1 MTRNG
6 AGRGARPTIAM
17 HSRLLSTTTALAL
30 GIAVPASLH
39 AQSFVAAVV
48 DFVPGTGAGYGQDR
62 LPDIVLGPPRGGGAI
77 EGSADV
83 LSLGNGGRI
92 VLEFT
97 PPICDGPGVDFTIF
111 ENAFAIGDE
120 SGPIFAEVGIVEVSR
135 DNLDYTTFPYDAE
148 HFAGLAGIT
157 PVYSHPDNDFDP
169 FDPNESGGDAFDLAD
184 LGIDHVRFVRITD
197 PGAAIP
203 DPGNRIPPGT
213 SGGFDLDAI
222 AVLHECSSADATP
235 TATRTATATATHTL
249 TDPQRTATPTQMAPT
264 ATPSATPD
272 EAGLP
277 GDADAN
283 DNVDEVDLA
292 LAVLEIYDGDSSE
305 RSAVANGTVATAT
318 DVDANGDGRVTAADL
333 VAIVGALAEV
343 RQ

>member
-6 AGRGARPTIAM
+6 AGREARPAIAM
-17 HSRLLSTTTALAL
+17 RSRLLSTTTALAL
-30 GIAVPASLH
+30 GIAAPAPVH

-62 LPDIVLGPPRGGGAI
+62 LPDIVLGPPRGGGPI

-92 VLEFT
+92 VLEFA
-97 PPICDGPGVDFTIF
+97 PPICDGPGADFTIF

-120 SGPIFAEVGIVEVSR
+120 FGPIFAEVGIVEVSR
-135 DNLDYTTFPYDAE
+135 DNLDYTMFPYDAE
-148 HFAGLAGIT
+148 DFSGLAGIT
-157 PVYSHPDNDFDP
+157 PVFAHPGNNLDP
-169 FDPNESGGDAFDLAD
+169 LDPNESGGDPFDLAD
-184 LGIDHVRFVRITD
+184 LGIDRVRFVRITD
-197 PGAAIP
+197 PGAAIA

-222 AVLHECSSADATP
+222 AVLHECSSAAATP
-235 TATRTATATATHTL
+235 TATGTATATATHTAA
-249 TDPQRTATPTQMAPT
+249 DPQRTATPTQMVPT
-264 ATPSATPD
+264 ATPSATPE

-283 DNVDEVDLA
+283 DIVDRADLA
-292 LAVLEIYDGDSSE
+292 LAVLEIYDGDGSA
-305 RSAVANGTVATAT
+305 RSDVAYGTVATSP

-343 RQ
+343 RR